1 MIVSDTFGRPWR
13 RGVTDVA
20 IGCAGVAA
28 VVDLKGTTDAGGR
41 ELVATEICVADELAS
56 AAELVM
62 GKDRGVP
69 VAVVRGV
76 PAEWLRPASVR
87 AEVIRPPDED
97 LFR

>member
-1 MIVSDTFGRPWR
+1 
-13 RGVTDVA
+13 
-20 IGCAGVAA
+20 VAA
-28 VVDLKGTTDAGGR
+28 VIDLKGTTDAGGR

-62 GKDRGVP
+62 GKDRGIP

-76 PAEWLRPASVR
+76 PTEWLRPASVR